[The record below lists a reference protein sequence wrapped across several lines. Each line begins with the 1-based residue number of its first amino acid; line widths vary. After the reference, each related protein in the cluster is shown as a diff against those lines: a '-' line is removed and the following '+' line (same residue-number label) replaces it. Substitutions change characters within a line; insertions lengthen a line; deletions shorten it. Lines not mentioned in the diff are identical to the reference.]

1 MLNGLILRPYRAED
15 FEDAVA
21 LWMRA
26 WQTAMPEIAFAMRLD
41 WWRHRWQHEL
51 VPNNTITMA
60 EIGDKPEG
68 FFVIDPAT
76 GFLDQ
81 LVVEPV
87 LWGHGVADKLIE
99 EAKRVSPAGV
109 HLDVNQTNGRAIRFY
124 ERAGFVRVGSGVNKH
139 SGAATYLYE
148 WKP

>member
-26 WQTAMPEIAFAMRLD
+26 WQTAMPEIAFAKRLD

-51 VPNNTITMA
+51 VPKNTITMA

-68 FFVIDPAT
+68 FFVIDPVT
-76 GFLDQ
+76 GWLDQ

-124 ERAGFVRVGSGVNKH
+124 ERAGLVRTGSGVNKH

-148 WKP
+148 WKS